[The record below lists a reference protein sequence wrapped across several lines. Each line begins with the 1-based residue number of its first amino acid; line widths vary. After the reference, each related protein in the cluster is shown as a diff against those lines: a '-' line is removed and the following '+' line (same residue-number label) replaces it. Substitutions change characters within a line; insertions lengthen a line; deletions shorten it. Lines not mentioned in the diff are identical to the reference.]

1 MDKLDTNNMN
11 TCPEC
16 FEQLDGFGQCLQC
29 GIRVHLGSD
38 SQQNVEAADQE
49 SQKQNRCVHCGA
61 DATFVMSVADAEQKL
76 ANVESPPKT
85 FVRPDLIRTGS
96 RAGWLHIPV
105 SAVAGFGALS
115 AVSRGDTGSVIFG
128 LLAGWF
134 AVWVAMSGSKQNT
147 EYEVNVRQKS
157 SAAVFVLE
165 KMEELQLLPIC
176 IMCEKLQ
183 SPSGETQYEFW
194 KRNAASQPGIM
205 RLESGE
211 LNTYPFRLYR
221 NFAGTWREWYE
232 QSVIEV

>member
-1 MDKLDTNNMN
+1 MT

-16 FEQLDGFGQCLQC
+16 FEPLEGNSECFYC
-29 GIRVHLGSD
+29 GIKMHIDSD
-38 SQQNVEAADQE
+38 LQQGVESMDEE
-49 SQKQNRCVHCGA
+49 SQKQNGCAHCGA
-61 DATFVMSVADAEQKL
+61 EATFIMSVADAEQKM

-105 SAVAGFGALS
+105 SAVAGFGAIS
-115 AVSRGDTGSVIFG
+115 TVSRGDQGGIIFG

-134 AVWVAMSGSKQNT
+134 AVWVGMSGSKQNS
-147 EYEVNVRQKS
+147 EYEVNVRHRS
-157 SAAVFVLE
+157 SAAAFVLE

-205 RLESGE
+205 RWESGE